1 MDRVIST
8 DHILC
13 SFFNHSRRG
22 IGNRIKGEVI
32 EVSERGALV
41 LDEFEGLDKEGE
53 YKRISITVENRK
65 RIL

>member
-1 MDRVIST
+1 MTDPQT
-8 DHILC
+8 DHVPILVD
-13 SFFNHSRRG
+13 RRG

-41 LDEFEGLDKEGE
+41 LDEFEGLDREGE
-53 YKRISITVENRK
+53 YKRISIAVKNRK